1 MNIYDELNKTN
12 PHEEKIF
19 FGSGKGIQRYD
30 TVKYSRFEDISE
42 SMLEDFWKKQEVK
55 LINDKSDYDNA
66 DSAIRRVFDLNI
78 KRQSIMDTIQG
89 RSLLSTIGR
98 VLCNTEI
105 EKALTILQQQEVNHS
120 DTYTYILRNVYNNPS
135 DIFDQIAVDKV
146 ITSHASK
153 IKELY
158 EDLYIKLAKWEAD
171 EYEKSTNSNEY
182 KVKRILSK
190 MGLYHFITEDE
201 LKESVYL
208 AIIAWNIIEGIRF
221 FVSFACTFKM
231 ADNKIFS
238 GNGQELKLIARDELN
253 HLNISQ
259 KLVKILKTNE
269 SEGFVEI
276 AHQCKDKVRRLY
288 AEAVQDEIEWAGY
301 LFENGP
307 LLGLNTIVLTRY
319 IKHLANIR
327 LRAIKEDIIY
337 PSDEC
342 SDLPY
347 MNKWLGGDR
356 VQELLQEMDPTQYKI
371 GMTIPL
377 VDEDWENLKS
387 IYMTV

>member
-158 EDLYIKLAKWEAD
+158 
-171 EYEKSTNSNEY
+171 
-182 KVKRILSK
+182 
-190 MGLYHFITEDE
+190 
-201 LKESVYL
+201 
-208 AIIAWNIIEGIRF
+208 
-221 FVSFACTFKM
+221 
-231 ADNKIFS
+231 
-238 GNGQELKLIARDELN
+238 
-253 HLNISQ
+253 
-259 KLVKILKTNE
+259 
-269 SEGFVEI
+269 
-276 AHQCKDKVRRLY
+276 
-288 AEAVQDEIEWAGY
+288 
-301 LFENGP
+301 
-307 LLGLNTIVLTRY
+307 
-319 IKHLANIR
+319 
-327 LRAIKEDIIY
+327 
-337 PSDEC
+337 
-342 SDLPY
+342 
-347 MNKWLGGDR
+347 
-356 VQELLQEMDPTQYKI
+356 
-371 GMTIPL
+371 
-377 VDEDWENLKS
+377 
-387 IYMTV
+387 